1 MTDTAL
7 EIRGLCKS
15 YGDFQL
21 KNINLTLPSGCIM
34 GLIGE
39 NGAGKSTTIKLILDM
54 LRRDSGEISVFGH
67 DNRKGFHTIKEELG
81 VVLDE
86 CFVPEALTAQNLDH
100 ILKNVYRHWS
110 RECFSSYLSRFHL
123 PEKKPVK
130 EYSRGMKMKLAI
142 AMALSHRPRLLLLD
156 EATSGL
162 DPIVRDEILDVF
174 FDFIQEED
182 HAILISSHIISD
194 LEKVCD
200 YIAFLHR
207 GKLVFSKPKDDLL
220 SAYRV
225 VKGSEREIAAV
236 PASHIHGI
244 RRNSFGAEALV
255 DAGSV
260 PPGLV
265 SDPADIETI
274 MLYFAKGGS
283 Q

>member
-15 YGDFQL
+15 YRDFQL

-39 NGAGKSTTIKLILDM
+39 NGAGKSTTIKLILNM
-54 LRRDSGEISVFGH
+54 LHRDSGEILVLGH
-67 DNRKGFHTIKEELG
+67 DNRKGFHTIKEDLG

-86 CFVPEALTAQNLDH
+86 CFVPETLTAHDLDH
-100 ILKNVYRHWS
+100 ILKNVYQRWS
-110 RECFSSYLSRFHL
+110 RERFSSYLSRFHL

-142 AMALSHRPRLLLLD
+142 AMALSHHPKLLLLD

-225 VKGSEREIAAV
+225 VKGSEREIAGI
-236 PASHIHGI
+236 PSSRIHGI
-244 RRNSFGAEALV
+244 RRNSFGTEALV
-255 DAGSV
+255 DAASV
-260 PPGLV
+260 PPGLIA
-265 SDPADIETI
+265 DPADIETV
-274 MLYFAKGGS
+274 MLYFAKGDS